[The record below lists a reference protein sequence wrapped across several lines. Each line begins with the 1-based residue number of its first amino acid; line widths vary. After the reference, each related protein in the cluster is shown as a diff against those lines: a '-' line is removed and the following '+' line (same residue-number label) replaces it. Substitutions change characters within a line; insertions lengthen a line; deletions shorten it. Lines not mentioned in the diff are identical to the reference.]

1 MKKQEDRNSM
11 SRHVQLCID
20 MSVNS
25 TQHGADKTDLIK
37 EISADVTHVRSK
49 GQIGQVGA
57 KCYGRSKVIAGCNK

>member
-1 MKKQEDRNSM
+1 M

-37 EISADVTHVRSK
+37 DISADVRSK